1 MTLQEITKKLLAT
14 GKGILAAD
22 ESDST
27 CAKRFDTYGIEKTPE
42 MRRKWRELLFST
54 SGIEKGLSGII
65 LYDETLRQETSESEP
80 FAEYLRGRGILPG
93 IKVDQKTESF
103 DSAQDRPLAGSPDE
117 EVTKGLDGL
126 SDRLKEYAGL
136 GAVFTK
142 WRAVIRIGEKLPTD
156 GCVKENAKRLAE
168 YAKQSQ
174 KAGLVPIV
182 EPEVLLDG
190 THTLERSEEVLT
202 KTLTVVFEE
211 LQKAQAD
218 LTGLILK
225 SSMALPGKDSPQQG
239 SGQAGKTAT
248 TGDIAKATLR
258 AFFASVPK
266 EVPGIVFLSGGQ
278 TPEEATVRLNEIVKQ
293 AKAGGA
299 PWRITFS
306 YSRAIQDPVLKAW
319 AGKAE
324 KVESA
329 QHIFQKRV
337 METSVASEGNL

>member
-1 MTLQEITKKLLAT
+1 MNDTLHKTVQALLAS

-42 MRRKWRELLFST
+42 MRRRWRELLFST
-54 SGIEKGLSGII
+54 PGIEKGLSGII

-93 IKVDQKTESF
+93 IKVDQKTE
-103 DSAQDRPLAGSPDE
+103 PLPGFPGE

-126 SDRLKEYAGL
+126 QGRLKEYTGL
-136 GAVFTK
+136 GAIFTK
-142 WRAVIRIGEKLPTD
+142 WRAVIRIGTNLPTE
-156 GCVKENAKRLAE
+156 GCLKENAKRLAE

-190 THTLERSEEVLT
+190 THTLARSEEVLT
-202 KTLTVVFEE
+202 KTLQVVFKE
-211 LQKAQAD
+211 LQKTKVD
-218 LTGLILK
+218 LSGLILK
-225 SSMALPGKDSPQQG
+225 SSMALPGKDSG
-239 SGQAGKTAT
+239 ESASTEG
-248 TGDIAKATLR
+248 IAKATLR

-319 AGKAE
+319 SGKADSI
-324 KVESA
+324 KTA
-329 QHIFQKRV
+329 QEIFAKRV
-337 METSVASEGNL
+337 AETSSASEGNYVSS